1 MRASRCG
8 ALIGALSPPTSST
21 AGVGRNALNER
32 SEATEP
38 WLEEVRVIC
47 AAHGNRPEALIEI
60 LHAVQDRLRFVPGE
74 AVPVIADALNVSRAD
89 IHGVVSFYHDFRHA
103 PPGRHVLRL
112 CRAEACQSMGA
123 RRLAAHAER
132 KLGVKFGETTKDD
145 AVTLEAVYCLGNCAL
160 APAAMVDGAL
170 QGHLDEKKLDALVEG
185 LREGARR

>member
-1 MRASRCG
+1 M
-8 ALIGALSPPTSST
+8 
-21 AGVGRNALNER
+21 
-32 SEATEP
+32 
-38 WLEEVRVIC
+38 RVIC

-60 LHAVQDRLRFVPGE
+60 LHAVQNQLRFVPNA

-112 CRAEACQSMGA
+112 CQAEACQSMGA

-132 KLGVKFGETTKDD
+132 KLGVKFGETTDD
-145 AVTLEAVYCLGNCAL
+145 NAVTLETVYCLGNCAL

-170 QGHLDEKKLDALVEG
+170 QGHVDEKKLDALVDG
-185 LREGARR
+185 LREGALR